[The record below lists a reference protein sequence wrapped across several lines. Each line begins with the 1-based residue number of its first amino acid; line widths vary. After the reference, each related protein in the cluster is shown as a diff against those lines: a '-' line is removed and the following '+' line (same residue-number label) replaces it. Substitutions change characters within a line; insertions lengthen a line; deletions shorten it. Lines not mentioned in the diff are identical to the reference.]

1 VDTYTSEG
9 TLEISDSRSTECSK
23 EVPIDPALSLV

>member
-9 TLEISDSRSTECSK
+9 TLEISDSRSTECSE
-23 EVPIDPALSLV
+23 EVPIDPTLSLD